1 MHTDELYAVF
11 GTMKTVEPVETSDM
25 RKITDEVQSRWVRFA
40 KTGHPGER
48 TSDWPALTKNRAP
61 VLEFDQDRTVLRE
74 DLDKKRFEFLVTLP
88 AVTPN

>member
-1 MHTDELYAVF
+1 MPCF

-25 RKITDEVQSRWVRFA
+25 REITNEVQSRWVRFA
-40 KTGHPGER
+40 NTGRPSKSA
-48 TSDWPALTKNRAP
+48 SDWPPLTKNRAP

-74 DLDKKRFEFLVTLP
+74 DLDKKRFEFVVTLP